1 MKDPNS
7 LLVKATLL
15 LASTLTVMAGATIAP
30 SLPAIRDHF
39 TEVSNVDYWTRLIL
53 TIPALFIA
61 IGAPFVGTFIDR
73 FGRKLLLAFAVLVYG
88 LAGSSGF
95 VLNSIDLILFGRV
108 LLGLSVAGIM
118 TTATTLIAD
127 YYTGAARAQ
136 FLGLQAA
143 FMGLGG
149 VFFLSLGGV
158 LADFNWRLPFLIYLV
173 AWLILPLVI
182 FVLPEPKRDR
192 DVTSTQDAMPSTPEK
207 LPWGLL
213 IAIYAIALITQ
224 IVFYLIP
231 TQLPFYLQQLV
242 KAKAAQS
249 GLAIAL
255 TTLATSISALSYPH
269 LKKKFSFNAIYA
281 IAFGLMAIGYSIIS
295 LVRSYE
301 LILIGLA
308 IGGLGIGLL
317 MPNMNVFLTT
327 IVPAIARG
335 RVLGGLTT
343 SLFLGQFISPILSQP
358 LSQQIGIGTTYG
370 WAGGLMLVMSAI
382 ALIIVWRGTENF
394 RF

>member
-1 MKDPNS
+1 MKQQDPNS
-7 LLVKATLL
+7 LLVKVTLL
-15 LASTLTVMAGATIAP
+15 LTSTLTVMAGATIAP
-30 SLPAIRDHF
+30 SLPAIRDYF
-39 TEVSNVDYWTRLIL
+39 SNVSNVDYWTRLIL

-73 FGRKLLLAFAVLVYG
+73 FGRKLLLVLAMLLYG

-95 VLNSIDLILFGRV
+95 VLNSIDLMLFGRV
-108 LLGLSVAGIM
+108 LLGLSVAGVM

-149 VFFLSLGGV
+149 VVFLSLGGV
-158 LADFNWRLPFLIYLV
+158 LADVNWRLPFLIYLV
-173 AWLILPLVI
+173 AWLILPLVL
-182 FVLPEPKRDR
+182 FVLPEPQRDR
-192 DVTSTQDAMPSTPEK
+192 DAVSNQSQLPSTSEP
-207 LPWGLL
+207 LPWELL
-213 IAIYAIALITQ
+213 LTIYAIALITQ

-231 TQLPFYLQQLV
+231 TQLPFYLQQLIN
-242 KAKAAQS
+242 ARAAQS

-255 TTLATSISALSYPH
+255 TTLATSISALGYPQ
-269 LKKKFSFNAIYA
+269 LKKQFSFNAIYA

-295 LVRSYE
+295 LVGSYE

-317 MPNMNVFLTT
+317 MPNMNVCLTAT
-327 IVPAIARG
+327 VPATARG

-358 LSQQIGIGTTYG
+358 LSQQVGLGSTYG
-370 WAGGLMLVMSAI
+370 WAGGLMLIMSAI
-382 ALIIVWRGTENF
+382 AVIVVWRSGTGE
-394 RF
+394 